1 MTQDSTGAGP
11 QFREAGNGCRT
22 IDVSPSDVRDGR
34 LQQLTGAAVACRAG
48 EDSSTRVTICLQPGR
63 YRLQQPI
70 TLREQHSN
78 LALRGCPEA
87 TVINAATGFETAFSQ
102 GMIVLVGTNNVTITG
117 LELDLPQVPAALA
130 SARASRQQ
138 GKAFADAANEVAL
151 GRWISIGIRPAHC
164 AVLAITGICLIVT
177 TAAALT
183 DLGGTINVPGGLKDQ
198 ADAVRTAFVTGL
210 HDPVLLLLLVFGQTF
225 PLPGFGT
232 LTRFSTPAIN
242 AVEVQKLRTAGDQA
256 RRDRVTRFVNDIAA
270 GLEPAAPPRRGAAKT
285 AAADTST
292 AATPVDFNQDTG
304 SEVAL
309 LQQGSPSEQQLRV
322 ANACRAALARLAQT
336 AAQSALT
343 LRIEG
348 NDIACGLAEPDTSGP
363 ATLIY
368 TSDLATSAEITNN
381 RMSSTGTRPAAS
393 LIVVGNQPIT
403 GNIVTTTNEKATTL
417 AIAASPHVAII
428 GNIITGIP
436 ALPANRPYPPP
447 FDSWLPLNTIV

>member
-34 LQQLTGAAVACRAG
+34 LQQLTGAAVAGRPG

-232 LTRFSTPAIN
+232 LTRVLHSRDQRRGSAEAPDG
-242 AVEVQKLRTAGDQA
+242 RRSGTAGPGDTV
-256 RRDRVTRFVNDIAA
+256 RERHRGRTDPVT
-270 GLEPAAPPRRGAAKT
+270 PPRRAGAKT
-285 AAADTST
+285 ATAD
-292 AATPVDFNQDTG
+292 APRLLRPVDFNQGIG
-304 SEVAL
+304 SEKAL
-309 LQQGSPSEQQLRV
+309 LRKEVPSSSSFGC
-322 ANACRAALARLAQT
+322 ANAGLAALARLDNT
-336 AAQSALT
+336 AAQSALM
-343 LRIEG
+343 LRIER
-348 NDIACGLAEPDTSGP
+348 NDIECGLAQPDTSGP
-363 ATLIY
+363 ATFIY
-368 TSDLATSAEITNN
+368 VLRRTDPP
-381 RMSSTGTRPAAS
+381 RRP
-393 LIVVGNQPIT
+393 
-403 GNIVTTTNEKATTL
+403 K
-417 AIAASPHVAII
+417 
-428 GNIITGIP
+428 
-436 ALPANRPYPPP
+436 
-447 FDSWLPLNTIV
+447 